1 MQMKLPTL
9 AALCLVTLLAGCSA
23 HQKKEIKEGFTEV
36 GHATKDAAKKP
47 TIFSVIPRKTLV
59 KTSTKPPANDPL
71 AER

>member
-36 GHATKDAAKKP
+36 GHVTKDAAKK
-47 TIFSVIPRKTLV
+47 TGHFFRDTAKDIGENLDEA
-59 KTSTKPPANDPL
+59 TSQ
-71 AER
+71 